1 MIIGNEVVEKIDG
14 ELVVSSK
21 QVAEDFGK
29 QHQHQHVTQTIE
41 NLISENSLLKNMM
54 IKSEYITER
63 GKMLKNM

>member
-29 QHQHQHVTQTIE
+29 QHQHVTQTIE